1 MATSDVPL
9 VVCITPDV
17 GARERLARRLDDCG
31 IVLMVSDVD
40 ELRAV
45 FCPSGQAEWATP
57 EQFGVLDLPG
67 DGAAAYPDAV
77 RTLGDLVIDPTR
89 HRVTWQGIPVPLTRL
104 EWDLLGSLASPPVTV
119 WTYERLF
126 GEVWGSS
133 YLGDTSILHSAVKRL
148 RRKLRAAGDGVAVET
163 VRGVGYRLALAN

>member
-1 MATSDVPL
+1 MVTTDVPL

-17 GARERLARRLDDCG
+17 GFRERLARRLEDCG
-31 IVLMVSDVD
+31 VVLMVADVD

-45 FCPSGQAEWATP
+45 FWPGGQPEWPPPPPAAGGEATP
-57 EQFGVLDLPG
+57 TAEI
-67 DGAAAYPDAV
+67 
-77 RTLGDLVIDPTR
+77 TIGDLVIDPSR
-89 HRVTWQGIPVPLTRL
+89 HRVTWRGNLVPLTRL
-104 EWDLLGSLASPPVTV
+104 EWQLLGSLATAPVSV

-126 GEVWGSS
+126 GEVWGSA

-163 VRGVGYRLALAN
+163 VRGVGYRLAIA